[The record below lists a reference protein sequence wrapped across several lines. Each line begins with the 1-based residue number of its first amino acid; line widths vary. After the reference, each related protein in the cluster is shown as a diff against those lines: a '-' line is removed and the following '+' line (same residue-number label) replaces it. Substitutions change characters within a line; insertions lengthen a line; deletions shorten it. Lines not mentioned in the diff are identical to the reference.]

1 MDELKKPQVMMPGD
15 QITIN
20 QNEPATKTVKLG
32 PGLLLLPPASSSSSS
47 TYPPDQDQQLIVTR
61 LGLHG
66 HTQSASAHQQQLWIQ
81 GRSKRY
87 VAALGDPVIGIV
99 IAKHAEGYRV
109 DIGTSQP
116 ASLDALAFEG
126 ATKRTKPN
134 LKIGAVVYARVSL
147 ALNHTETEIECINPA
162 NQKSDGFG
170 EMTEGMLVRHLDL
183 AHCKQLLSPP
193 YKLLSKI
200 GATQKFEISI
210 GMNGRIWCK
219 SNSISNTIKILQQI
233 QRPT

>member
-1 MDELKKPQVMMPGD
+1 MDELKKPRVMIPGD
-15 QITIN
+15 QITLN
-20 QNEPATKTVKLG
+20 RNEPSTKTVKLG
-32 PGLLLLPPASSSSSS
+32 PGLLLLPPAPSSSS
-47 TYPPDQDQQLIVTR
+47 TSPPDQENLIVTR

-66 HTQSASAHQQQLWIQ
+66 HTQSASANQQQLWIQ

-116 ASLDALAFEG
+116 ASLDGLAFEG

-147 ALNHTETEIECINPA
+147 ALNHTETEIECTNPT
-162 NQKSDGFG
+162 NQKADGFG
-170 EMTEGMLVRHLDL
+170 EMTGGMLLRHLDL
-183 AHCKQLLSPP
+183 THCKQLLSPP

-200 GATQKFEISI
+200 GASQKFEISI

-219 SNSISNTIKILQQI
+219 SNSISSTVKILQQI
-233 QRPT
+233 QKPT